1 MKYILCYTNP
11 MLVFSM
17 KTKARKDLIL
27 SDTTNGIIIF
37 FNVLSDHL
45 KIAKMFEKEVN
56 NPIKEGL
63 EIQLVKKRPNMF
75 GVVISNFFV
84 VKDPL

>member
-1 MKYILCYTNP
+1 
-11 MLVFSM
+11 M